1 MAERPDCASLPCD
14 VLLVKPLQQ
23 AVITGCDC
31 WIFYSV
37 FAVRLD
43 FPVKHLLVFL
53 RDPETGLALD
63 QLPLVV
69 ELNGAVGHCGL
80 PKIDLYL
87 IPP

>member
-43 FPVKHLLVFL
+43 FLSSTSLSSFVIRRPNWLWIYFHW
-53 RDPETGLALD
+53 
-63 QLPLVV
+63 
-69 ELNGAVGHCGL
+69 
-80 PKIDLYL
+80 
-87 IPP
+87 

>member
-1 MAERPDCASLPCD
+1 MAERPGCAFLPCD

-23 AVITGCDC
+23 AVIPRCDC
-31 WIFYSV
+31 WIFYNM

-69 ELNGAVGHCGL
+69 ELHSAVSHCGL
-80 PKIDLYL
+80 PEIDLYL

>member
-23 AVITGCDC
+23 AVIPRCDC
-31 WIFYSV
+31 WVLYDV
-37 FAVRLD
+37 FAVSLD

-69 ELNGAVGHCGL
+69 ELNGVISHCGL
-80 PKIDLYL
+80 SEIDLYL